1 MIKIKKIIKQFFIIL
16 GLLVFLLIRFFV
28 LTAMKIIK
36 LLKEE
41 IPILKETKFE
51 KIDEWYDDNKKCTMI
66 KAKYTFDDLN
76 RVGYYQ
82 QQKLNIFHL
91 HFNPVHKTLSI
102 FKDKH
107 NYDKI
112 QEAENKKRQ
121 SNDW

>member
-1 MIKIKKIIKQFFIIL
+1 MVGFF
-16 GLLVFLLIRFFV
+16 F

-36 LLKEE
+36 LPKEE

-51 KIDEWYDDNKKCTMI
+51 TIDRWYDDNKKCTMI
-66 KAKYTFDDLN
+66 KTKQTFDALN
-76 RVGYYQ
+76 KVGYYQ

-91 HFNPVHKTLSI
+91 HFNPVRKTLSF
-102 FKDKH
+102 FKDKR

-112 QEAENKKRQ
+112 QEAENKKHQ